1 LFYALFTRLLGRWRG
16 AAATAIAIAL
26 YTLLVGLG
34 ASVLRAAIMAWIGL
48 LGAQIGRRQ
57 AGANSLTFTAAVMCL
72 FTPSLPWNVSFQL
85 TFMATLGLVLYAT
98 PLQTA
103 FKNLAA
109 RFLPPGGVDKLAGPI
124 GDYFLMTLAAQI
136 TTLPIMAY
144 QFRSLSLIALIA
156 NPLILPPQPLVEI
169 LGGVALLGGLVDL
182 SLGRWLGYLAW
193 PFVAYT
199 NRLVM
204 ALGAI
209 PNSAIS
215 LGPVSLALVLLFY
228 GILFGLTLSKDKAS
242 LVRRVLS
249 PDVALVGLAAAVAV
263 VWSLALT
270 RPDGY
275 LHLMMLPSGATE
287 TLLIQSPGGQ
297 TVLIN
302 GAAGPA
308 QLNQA
313 LGRRQSIVNRN
324 LDLLIIASA
333 KKEDLAGLPHA
344 VENFPPQWML
354 WAIQPDSSAA
364 SRQLTKDLS
373 TQSITT
379 STAIPGQRLD
389 LGRGAA
395 LEILSLGGKQGATFL
410 LTWGAFRALLPTSWV
425 ASGTALTPDPGAN
438 WHEPVNVL
446 LMPGSGAVS
455 LNPPGWIASLHP
467 QVILLSVPAQNRSS
481 LPDAEA
487 LQAAQGFQILRT
499 DQNGWIEITTDGRQM
514 WVTEEKK

>member
-1 LFYALFTRLLGRWRG
+1 
-16 AAATAIAIAL
+16 
-26 YTLLVGLG
+26 
-34 ASVLRAAIMAWIGL
+34 M
-48 LGAQIGRRQ
+48 
-57 AGANSLTFTAAVMCL
+57 
-72 FTPSLPWNVSFQL
+72 
-85 TFMATLGLVLYAT
+85 
-98 PLQTA
+98 
-103 FKNLAA
+103 
-109 RFLPPGGVDKLAGPI
+109 
-124 GDYFLMTLAAQI
+124 
-136 TTLPIMAY
+136 
-144 QFRSLSLIALIA
+144 
-156 NPLILPPQPLVEI
+156 
-169 LGGVALLGGLVDL
+169 
-182 SLGRWLGYLAW
+182 
-193 PFVAYT
+193 
-199 NRLVM
+199 
-204 ALGAI
+204 
-209 PNSAIS
+209 
-215 LGPVSLALVLLFY
+215 
-228 GILFGLTLSKDKAS
+228 
-242 LVRRVLS
+242 
-249 PDVALVGLAAAVAV
+249 
-263 VWSLALT
+263 
-270 RPDGY
+270 
-275 LHLMMLPSGATE
+275 
-287 TLLIQSPGGQ
+287 
-297 TVLIN
+297 LIN

-344 VENFPPQWML
+344 VENFPPQWIL

-373 TQSITT
+373 AQSITT
-379 STAIPGQRLD
+379 RTALPGQRLD